1 MLNLGGRPMTIQME
15 DRRFIVGID
24 LGTTNCAVSF
34 LDTEADGLDA
44 RRIRSFP
51 VLQMVAPGEVSSAS
65 VLPSFLYIPGEYDI
79 PREAIRRLW
88 DDGDS
93 HFVGIFAR
101 DRGSRVPD
109 RLVSSAKSWLCHSE
123 ADRHARILPW
133 GSSDEIPK
141 VSPVTA
147 TAAYLKHIRLAWN
160 HFQGADEAL
169 HLENQLVIITVPA
182 SFDEVARELTL
193 EAAKQA
199 GIGDLILLEEPL
211 AAFYSWLMRHEKN
224 WRDFLSPGELILV
237 CDVGGGTS
245 DFTLIVLTDDADSPR
260 FERIAVG
267 DHLILGGD
275 NIDLTLARL
284 VETRMAGSRRSMST
298 RRWKELCHQC
308 RQAKES
314 LLNGETQNVN
324 VTVVG
329 QGSKLIAD
337 TLTAVLNR
345 DEVAEKVLEGF
356 FPIVETSGRE
366 NPDSRKGITEFG
378 LPYEQEPAITKHLLW
393 FLNRHAEDVRRR
405 IDREVPVPDL
415 ILFNGGSLK
424 PEIIQGRIQAAVRH
438 GFEGENFSALRVLE
452 NPNLDT
458 AVALGA
464 VYYGLVKIGEGVKV
478 GSGSPRAY
486 YLGVARPG
494 SISPKE
500 ANREAV
506 CVVERGLEEGNMI
519 SLADRSFD
527 VLTNQPVSFDLYSS
541 SYRSGDRRGELVA
554 IDDSLTVL
562 PPLQTVVQYGK
573 KGIQKTLPV
582 QIEAEYTEIG
592 TLALKCHSQVSDHR
606 WNLRFHLRNEAPGPE
621 VADSQIL
628 DNSIVTAAQKHVY
641 RVLKGNDKQNLEKL
655 IVGISECVALPRDD
669 WPLGLIRTLADDALE
684 MKSARKM
691 SPVHESSWMSL
702 LGFCMRPGVGES
714 FDKQRIGRIWKLYMS
729 GLEHPK
735 HTRARLE
742 WWILWRRVAAG
753 LTPGQQRQFFQNAS
767 TVLLAKKVSSPKI
780 PAQERLEIWMA
791 AANLEKLDPKEKT
804 ALGRQLLQEI
814 STRKIKAQHLWALS
828 RLGARELLY
837 GPVDRVIPPAEVVT
851 WIERLLGYDRSN
863 PITIARAVSRM
874 ARKTNDRIRDLDEK
888 NRSKVLNWMQS
899 NELPSDLVDPVRM
912 TLPLARQDQKAMFGE
927 SLPSGIILKE

>member
-1 MLNLGGRPMTIQME
+1 MTIQME

-34 LDTEADGLDA
+34 LDTQADGLDA
-44 RRIRSFP
+44 KRIRSFP
-51 VLQMVAPGEVSSAS
+51 VPQFVASGEVSTAS

-79 PREAIRRLW
+79 SKDAVYPLW
-88 DDGDS
+88 DKRDAY
-93 HFVGIFAR
+93 FVGIFAR
-101 DRGSRVPD
+101 DHGARVPD

-123 ADRHARILPW
+123 VDRRARILPW
-133 GSSDEIPK
+133 GASGEVPK
-141 VSPVTA
+141 VSPVTS

-160 HFQGADEAL
+160 QSQGEEEAF

-199 GIGDLILLEEPL
+199 GIGEPILLEEPL
-211 AAFYSWLMRHEKN
+211 AAFYSWVMRHEKT
-224 WRDFLSPGELILV
+224 WKDFLEPGELILV
-237 CDVGGGTS
+237 CDVGGGTT
-245 DFTLIVLTDDADSPR
+245 DFTLIVLTDHEGSPR

-284 VETRMAGSRRSMST
+284 VETQMAGKRRSMST
-298 RRWKELCHQC
+298 QRWKELCHQC

-314 LLNGETQNVN
+314 LLNGDTQNVK

-329 QGSKLIAD
+329 QGSKLIAN
-337 TLTAVLNR
+337 TLSAELTS
-345 DEVAEKVLEGF
+345 DEVTEKVLEGF
-356 FPIVETSGRE
+356 FPVVKTLDHQEKS
-366 NPDSRKGITEFG
+366 SRKGITEFG

-393 FLNRHAEDVRRR
+393 FLHRHTKDVHNSINRDV
-405 IDREVPVPDL
+405 PLPDL

-424 PEIIQGRIQAAVRH
+424 PEIIQQRIQSAIQQ
-438 GFEGENFSALRVLE
+438 GFDGEKPNTLRVLD

-486 YLGVARPG
+486 FLGVARAAGAEPNRTK
-494 SISPKE
+494 KE
-500 ANREAV
+500 AI
-506 CVVERGLEEGNMI
+506 CIVERGLEEGNTI
-519 SLADRSFD
+519 SLDEQSFE

-541 SYRSGDRRGELVA
+541 SYRSGDQHGDVVA
-554 IDDSLTVL
+554 IDESLTYL

-573 KGIQKTLPV
+573 KGVQKSLPV
-582 QIEAEYTEIG
+582 QVEAEYTEIG
-592 TLALKCHSQVSDHR
+592 TLALKCRSQISGHR
-606 WNLRFHLRNEAPGPE
+606 WNLQFHLRNETAIAD

-628 DNSIVTAAQKHVY
+628 DDSIVRAAQKLTR
-641 RVLKGNDKQNLEKL
+641 RVLSGNDKQNIEKL
-655 IVGISECVALPRDD
+655 VSEIAKRVELSRDK
-669 WPLGLIRTLADDALE
+669 WPLGLIRSLADDLINLD
-684 MKSARKM
+684 SVRKL
-691 SPVHESSWMSL
+691 SPVHESSWMNL
-702 LGFCMRPGVGES
+702 LGFCLRPGIGES
-714 FDKQRIGRIWKLYMS
+714 FDKQRIGRVWKLYMS
-729 GLEHPK
+729 GLKHPK
-735 HTRARLE
+735 HPRVRLE

-753 LTPGQQRQFFQNAS
+753 LTPGQQRQFFQNVSAAMF
-767 TVLLAKKVSSPKI
+767 AKKQASPKVST
-780 PAQERLEIWMA
+780 QERLEIWMA
-791 AANLEKLDPKEKT
+791 TANMEKLDPKEKL
-804 ALGRQLLQEI
+804 ALGQQLIQEM
-814 STRKIKAQHLWALS
+814 SPKKVKAQHLWALS

-837 GPVDRVIPPAEVVT
+837 GSVDRVVPPEEVT
-851 WIERLLGYDRSN
+851 SWIERLLAYDRSN

-888 NRSKVLNWMQS
+888 VRSSVLDWMVD
-899 NELPSDLVDPVRM
+899 NDLPEDIVEPIRKAM
-912 TLPLARQDQKAMFGE
+912 PLARKDQKAMFGE